1 MSARL
6 RGATQVEDGWQE
18 VPDEWLKD
26 GAEEDDGASASEH
39 DEDVEMG
46 VNSEAKPDLDPE
58 PETEPDEDM
67 DAQLGKTGLE
77 SDDDAVSELTE
88 LSEITPPATVVATR
102 PTSRQ
107 NSKKSGSSRKK
118 PSQSRGRTLTIE
130 ASLPEDEIEPE
141 WRPPDDFIEWETI
154 CVTLCEWEH
163 ICERFQGA
171 THYAERA
178 LYKVLSQEI
187 VPAITAEL
195 REIQRK
201 RHLEEAVSHR
211 KRSSRLAVKENEKEE
226 ARQAAMKRAEEEEK
240 LSRARRLEARQKRE
254 EEERLKR
261 EVAREKRRL
270 DREERERRAQIGAEQ
285 QWVIF
290 FGVILQNH

>member
-141 WRPPDDFIEWETI
+141 WRPPDDFIEWETVRYFPSNLPPAASI
-154 CVTLCEWEH
+154 TTSCPDLC
-163 ICERFQGA
+163 
-171 THYAERA
+171 Y
-178 LYKVLSQEI
+178 LV
-187 VPAITAEL
+187 
-195 REIQRK
+195 
-201 RHLEEAVSHR
+201 
-211 KRSSRLAVKENEKEE
+211 
-226 ARQAAMKRAEEEEK
+226 
-240 LSRARRLEARQKRE
+240 
-254 EEERLKR
+254 
-261 EVAREKRRL
+261 
-270 DREERERRAQIGAEQ
+270 
-285 QWVIF
+285 
-290 FGVILQNH
+290 

>member
-26 GAEEDDGASASEH
+26 RVEEDDDASASEH

-46 VNSEAKPDLDPE
+46 ADSESKPELDPD

-67 DAQLGKTGLE
+67 DAQIGKTGLE

-107 NSKKSGSSRKK
+107 SSKKGGGSRKK

-130 ASLPEDEIEPE
+130 ASLPEDEMESE
-141 WRPPDDFIEWETI
+141 WRPPDDFVEWET
-154 CVTLCEWEH
+154 V
-163 ICERFQGA
+163 RYFYQ
-171 THYAERA
+171 
-178 LYKVLSQEI
+178 
-187 VPAITAEL
+187 AIFP
-195 REIQRK
+195 QRP
-201 RHLEEAVSHR
+201 R
-211 KRSSRLAVKENEKEE
+211 
-226 ARQAAMKRAEEEEK
+226 
-240 LSRARRLEARQKRE
+240 
-254 EEERLKR
+254 
-261 EVAREKRRL
+261 
-270 DREERERRAQIGAEQ
+270 
-285 QWVIF
+285 
-290 FGVILQNH
+290 